1 MIRAVH
7 IKRNFIEQSLMSA
20 VSFIKDA
27 TLCEEHASHK
37 GFLQLVDPKIKTI
50 SFFVFLLTA
59 VFLKSALLISLLYV
73 FCLILAVMSR
83 IPLPFFLLRTWVF
96 IPLFSFC
103 IAIPALFSFVTP
115 GEPVWFFYLLGV
127 KFIVTRPGLDGA
139 ILFVVRVATSVSL
152 VVLLSLTTRHTQLLK
167 VLRIFG
173 VPQVFIL
180 TVSMS
185 YRYLYLFAQML
196 ENILTAIKSRVGV
209 VSQHQKG
216 QKVVA
221 WNIANMWNRAEQM
234 NEQVYLAM
242 LSRGYTGEPRL
253 LTKFH
258 PSIKDW
264 VWGLFSLCFVAMFFY
279 WGYRL

>member
-7 IKRNFIEQSLMSA
+7 LKRNFIEQSLMSA

-37 GFLQLVDPKIKTI
+37 GFLQSLDARIKTI
-50 SFFVFLLTA
+50 TFFVFLLTA
-59 VFLKSALLISLLYV
+59 VFLKSAFLISWLYA
-73 FCLILAVMSR
+73 FCLILAVMSQ
-83 IPLPFFLLRTWVF
+83 IPLTFFLLRTWVF

-103 IAIPALFSFVTP
+103 IAIPALFNFVTP
-115 GEPVWFFYLLGV
+115 GDPIWFFYLFGI
-127 KFIVTRPGLDGA
+127 KFIITRPGLDGA

-209 VSQHQKG
+209 VSTTRKG

-242 LSRGYTGEPRL
+242 LSRGYTGEPRV
-253 LTKFH
+253 LTKAH
-258 PSIKDW
+258 PEFKDW
-264 VWGLFSLCFVAMFFY
+264 VWLLFSLTICSMIIY
-279 WGYRL
+279 LGYRR

>member
-7 IKRNFIEQSLMSA
+7 LKRNFIEQSLMSA

-37 GFLQLVDPKIKTI
+37 GFLQSLDARIKTI
-50 SFFVFLLTA
+50 TFFVFLLTA
-59 VFLKSALLISLLYV
+59 VFLKSALLISWLYV
-73 FCLILAVMSR
+73 FCLILAVMSQ
-83 IPLPFFLLRTWVF
+83 IPLTFFLLRTWVF

-115 GEPVWFFYLLGV
+115 GDPVWFFYLLGV

-209 VSQHQKG
+209 VSQHQTG

-242 LSRGYTGEPRL
+242 LSRGYTGEPRVL
-253 LTKFH
+253 IKSH
-258 PSIKDW
+258 PEFKDW
-264 VWGLFSLCFVAMFFY
+264 AWLLFSLTICSMIIY
-279 WGYRL
+279 LGYRR

>member
-1 MIRAVH
+1 MIRALHV
-7 IKRNFIEQSLMSA
+7 KRNFIDLSLLSA

-27 TLCEEHASHK
+27 TLCEEHASHR
-37 GFLQLVDPKIKTI
+37 GFLQSLDARIKTI
-50 SFFVFLLTA
+50 TFFGFLLTA
-59 VFLKSALLISLLYV
+59 VFLKSALLIALLYG

-83 IPLPFFLLRTWVF
+83 IPLGFFWLRTWVF

-115 GEPVWFFYLLGV
+115 GDPLWSFYFWGF
-127 KFIVTRPGLDGA
+127 KFIITRPGLDGA
-139 ILFVVRVATSVSL
+139 MLFVVRVATSVSL

-167 VLRIFG
+167 VLRVFG

-209 VSQHQKG
+209 VSRHQKG

-234 NEQVYLAM
+234 QSQVYLAM
-242 LSRGYTGEPRL
+242 LSRGYTGEPRV
-253 LTKFH
+253 LTKSLPKF
-258 PSIKDW
+258 KDW
-264 VWGLFSLCFVAMFFY
+264 VWLLFSLTICTMILY
-279 WGYRL
+279 WGYRR

>member
-1 MIRAVH
+1 MSRAFH
-7 IKRNFIEQSLMSA
+7 IKGNFIDHSLMSA

-27 TLCEEHASHK
+27 TLCEEHASHA
-37 GFLQLVDPKIKTI
+37 GFLQSIDARAKTI
-50 SFFVFLLTA
+50 VFFVLLLI
-59 VFLKSALLISLLYV
+59 VVSLKSSLLIGWLYV
-73 FCLILAVMSR
+73 FCLMLALMSR
-83 IPLPFFLLRTWVF
+83 IPLGFFLLRTWVF

-103 IAIPALFSFVTP
+103 ICLPALFSFVTP
-115 GEPVWFFYLLGV
+115 GAPVCFFYLFGTKL
-127 KFIVTRPGLDGA
+127 IITRPGLDGA

-209 VSQHQKG
+209 VTSHQKG

-221 WNIANMWNRAEQM
+221 WNIANMWNRAGQM
-234 NEQVYLAM
+234 QTQVYLAM
-242 LSRGYTGEPRL
+242 LSRGYTGEPR
-253 LTKFH
+253 
-258 PSIKDW
+258 
-264 VWGLFSLCFVAMFFY
+264 SLEK
-279 WGYRL
+279 